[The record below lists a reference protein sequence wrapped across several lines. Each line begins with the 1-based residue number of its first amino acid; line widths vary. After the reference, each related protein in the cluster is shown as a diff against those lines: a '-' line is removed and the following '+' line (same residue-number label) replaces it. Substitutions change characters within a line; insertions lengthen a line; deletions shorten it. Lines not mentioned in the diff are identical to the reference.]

1 MKLCVIG
8 LGTMG
13 APIARNL
20 IAEGDVVTVSAISHD
35 RFAELAAAGA
45 EPSADPA
52 KAAAGAEI
60 LFLCLP
66 NGKTVIET
74 LLSVETVLAPG
85 ALVVD
90 LGTSAHDETMAI
102 AARLAARSLRFV
114 DAPISGMKKRAE
126 DGTLTV
132 MCGGSPAD
140 FAAVRPFLER
150 IGETVLHMGPVGSG
164 QLTKL
169 VNQLLFDINAA
180 ALGEILT
187 LAVKVGLDPEQ
198 VEQVINSG
206 TGRSYASEF
215 FAPRILDGDFT
226 GGYPMGAA
234 YKDLVSAAR
243 LSADRALPL
252 PVLAAATAVYQ
263 KALLEGHAD
272 KDKGAMILPY
282 EDALGVRFRRAK
294 GP

>member
-20 IAEGDVVTVSAISHD
+20 IDAADQLSVSAS
-35 RFAELAAAGA
+35 RSEAFAELETAGAKACADPTEAAAG
-45 EPSADPA
+45 S
-52 KAAAGAEI
+52 EI

-66 NGKTVIET
+66 DGKAVQQT
-74 LLSVETVLAPG
+74 LDTVETALAPG

-90 LGTSAHDETMAI
+90 LGTTAHDETMAI
-102 AARLAARSLRFV
+102 AARLAARGLRFV

-126 DGTLTV
+126 DATLTV
-132 MCGGSPAD
+132 MCGGAAAD
-140 FAAVRPFLER
+140 VEGLRPYLER
-150 IGETVLHMGPVGSG
+150 IGETILHMGPTGSG

-198 VEQVINSG
+198 VERVINTG

-215 FAPRILDGDFT
+215 FAPRILDGNFGD
-226 GGYPMGAA
+226 GYPMGAA
-234 YKDLVSAAR
+234 YKDLISAAR
-243 LSADRALPL
+243 LSADRALPV

-263 KALLEGHAD
+263 KALIEGHAD

-282 EDALGVRFRRAK
+282 EAALGVRFRRAK
-294 GP
+294 GS